1 MILMF
6 KSIVKNERG
15 QAMVEMAIV
24 IILLMMLIF
33 GITEFGRIF
42 YSNLAVSNGARTGAR
57 HAAVTDLTDDAL
69 KLFIAQRTFPG
80 SETIFTNADPD
91 DGDITIVY
99 TDLLGNDARGLG
111 GTISVKVDYPVPIY
125 APIIS
130 RFTGNPRWVSSTVV
144 MRIETED
151 V

>member
-1 MILMF
+1 MF
-6 KSIVKNERG
+6 KSIIKNEHG

-24 IILLMMLIF
+24 MILLMMLIF

-57 HAAVTDLTDDAL
+57 HAAVTPLTDDAL

-80 SETIFTNADPD
+80 NETIFTNADPA

-99 TDLLGNDARGLG
+99 TDILGENARGLG
-111 GTISVKVDYPVPIY
+111 GTISVTVDYPVPIY
-125 APIIS
+125 APLIS
-130 RFTGNPRWVSSTVV
+130 TLIDNPYLVSATVE
-144 MRIETED
+144 MRIET
-151 V
+151 